1 MRNALAAMILAGM
14 SLAAALPPVAA
25 AQTAPPQTA
34 PPQTAAPQGPP
45 ALVIEEIVAIV
56 NDDVITLSQYKQ
68 QFEVQLQQLRAANM
82 PVEEYDKQYKNLKN
96 DLLEAMITELLI
108 LQQAKEKNLN
118 VSEELKT
125 NIAAIKKENNFS
137 SDEELRRAIQQQG
150 ISYEQWLKQYEET
163 LLKQMLMVQEVYRSI
178 ALDESEVVQYY
189 KKHPEEFIVPAEYK
203 LGAIYLTGDTRT
215 PEALEA
221 VKKEISDKLKG
232 GAGFAETAEAL
243 SDPPMK
249 DAKGELGT
257 FKEGDIDKAI
267 LEVISKLKTGET
279 SAWVS
284 ARNGWYLLRLE
295 EKTASYQKTFDE
307 ARPQV
312 QEKLGMEKR
321 QKKSEEY
328 IAQLKEQSY
337 VKILKPNPLDF

>member
-1 MRNALAAMILAGM
+1 MRKALAAVFLAGIA
-14 SLAAALPPVAA
+14 LGAALPAAAA
-25 AQTAPPQTA
+25 AQAVTPQA
-34 PPQTAAPQGPP
+34 AAPQGPP
-45 ALVIEEIVAIV
+45 ALVIEEIVAVV

-68 QFEVQLQQLRAANM
+68 QFEVQLQQLRAANL
-82 PVEEYDKQYKNLKN
+82 PAEEYDKQYKNLKSE
-96 DLLEAMITELLI
+96 LLNAMITELLI

-125 NIAAIKKENNFS
+125 NIANIKKENNFN
-137 SDEELRRAIQQQG
+137 SDEDLRRAIQSQG
-150 ISYEQWLKQYEET
+150 MSYEQWLKQYEET
-163 LLKQMLMVQEVYRSI
+163 MLKSMLMAQEVYRSI

-203 LGAIYLTGDTRT
+203 LSAIYLVGDTRT

-221 VKKEISDKLKG
+221 LKKEISDKLKG
-232 GAGFAETAEAL
+232 GATFPETASAL
-243 SDPPMK
+243 SDPPLK

-267 LEVISKLKTGET
+267 LEVISKLKQGET
-279 SAWVS
+279 SSWVS
-284 ARNGWYLLRLE
+284 ARNGWYLLKLE
-295 EKTASYQKTFDE
+295 DKTASYQKTFDE
-307 ARPQV
+307 ARPDV

-337 VKILKPNPLDF
+337 IKILKPNPLDY